1 MGWRGSGDLGP
12 GRQQRT
18 RESAQRGD
26 PLRCAGFALLL
37 AAALLSLVTPVLAA
51 HPQDS
56 QDPPTHERAVLETPD
71 AEQNA
76 CIRAGRRAWEPG
88 AEQVV
93 VTAQPAA
100 TEGALAIIPS
110 LTGTTLGEG
119 EEQLPAPVVP
129 ERIKWDKRGAA

>member
-37 AAALLSLVTPVLAA
+37 AAALLSLVTPVLAP
-51 HPQDS
+51 HPQDT

-76 CIRAGRRAWEPG
+76 CIRAGRRAPP
-88 AEQVV
+88 AH
-93 VTAQPAA
+93 PAA
-100 TEGALAIIPS
+100 PGRPLAITRTPA
-110 LTGTTLGEG
+110 GTPLGEG
-119 EEQLPAPVVP
+119 EEQLPAPVAP
-129 ERIKWDKRGAA
+129 ERIKWDKRG